1 MASKVNG
8 LFSSPLDEHLS
19 TGVEIGDESLLRG
32 AVRRLSKDKLAL
44 LGLVIASLII
54 LVGIFAPY
62 LMPNDPVRVSLD
74 QRLAPPSS
82 SYPLGTDHLGRCLLS
97 RLIYGTRVSLSTAA
111 IALSVIMLISI
122 PVGTIAGYMGGWV
135 DNLLMRLVDI
145 LLAFPSLILALVI
158 AGMLGPGLINVM
170 LAVSAVGWVGYARVI
185 RGLVLS
191 VKEKEYVMAARAC
204 GTPEWAIVIRHI
216 LPNVLSPVI
225 VLATLDIGSLVL
237 SISGL
242 SFLGLGAQPPTPEW
256 GSMLNDGRP
265 YMQVAPQLM
274 IYPGVAIMTVVLAF
288 NLLGDGLRDALDPR
302 GTDQA

>member
-1 MASKVNG
+1 M
-8 LFSSPLDEHLS
+8 
-19 TGVEIGDESLLRG
+19 LRG
-32 AVRRLSKDKLAL
+32 AMRRLAKDKLAL
-44 LGLVIASLII
+44 LGLVIAILVI
-54 LVGIFAPY
+54 LVGVFAPY
-62 LMPNDPVRVSLD
+62 LMPNDPVKVLLD
-74 QRLAPPSS
+74 KRLLSPSS
-82 SYPLGTDHLGRCLLS
+82 AYPLGTDHLGRCLLS
-97 RLIYGTRVSLSTAA
+97 RLIFGTRVSLSTAA
-111 IALSVIMLISI
+111 IALFTIMLISI

-158 AGMLGPGLINVM
+158 AGMLGPGLLNVM
-170 LAVSAVGWVGYARVI
+170 MAVSAVGWVGYARVI

-204 GTPEWAIVIRHI
+204 GTPEWAIVIKHI

-274 IYPGVAIMTVVLAF
+274 VYPGIAIMIVVLAF

-302 GTDQA
+302 GTDRV

>member
-1 MASKVNG
+1 M
-8 LFSSPLDEHLS
+8 
-19 TGVEIGDESLLRG
+19 
-32 AVRRLSKDKLAL
+32 RRLAKDKLAL
-44 LGLVIASLII
+44 LGLVIAILVI
-54 LVGIFAPY
+54 LVGVFAPY
-62 LMPNDPVRVSLD
+62 LMPNDPVKVLLD
-74 QRLAPPSS
+74 KRLLSPSS
-82 SYPLGTDHLGRCLLS
+82 AYPLGTDHLGRCLLS
-97 RLIYGTRVSLSTAA
+97 RLIFGTRVSLSTAA
-111 IALSVIMLISI
+111 IALFTIMLISI

-158 AGMLGPGLINVM
+158 AGMLGPGLLNVM
-170 LAVSAVGWVGYARVI
+170 MAVSAVGWVGYARVI

-204 GTPEWAIVIRHI
+204 GTPEWAIVIKHI

-274 IYPGVAIMTVVLAF
+274 VYPGIAIMIVVLAF

-302 GTDQA
+302 GTDRV